1 MGDTIKAGCAII
13 VTLILVIALASG
25 LMIWAGVMQ
34 FPLVQIQRQVTTQ
47 SLQYIQSHQEQLLQY
62 YYDYQSAGDAAHQT
76 ADQTEIC
83 QTAPLLDRG
92 QWPQPITIFYS
103 QKCQ

>member
-1 MGDTIKAGCAII
+1 MKDTLKAGCAI
-13 VTLILVIALASG
+13 VVALVLVVAIASG
-25 LMIWAGVMQ
+25 LAIWAGVMQ

-62 YYDYQSAGDAAHQT
+62 YYDYQSAGDTAHQA
-76 ADQTEIC
+76 ADKTEIC
-83 QTAPLLDRG
+83 QTAPLLDKS
-92 QWPQPITIFYS
+92 QWPAPIAIFVS